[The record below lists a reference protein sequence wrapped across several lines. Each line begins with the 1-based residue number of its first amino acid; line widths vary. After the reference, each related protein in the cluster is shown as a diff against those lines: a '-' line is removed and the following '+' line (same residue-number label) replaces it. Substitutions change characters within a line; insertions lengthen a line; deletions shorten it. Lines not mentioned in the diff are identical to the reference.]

1 MSISGISS
9 MSKPF
14 GEVED
19 IRASLREAGI
29 SVGILPED
37 GAFMSRSYEPMCA
50 NDAEVNHRPAGW
62 QQAACTP

>member
-37 GAFMSRSYEPMCA
+37 SSFMSRSYEPRC
-50 NDAEVNHRPAGW
+50 
-62 QQAACTP
+62 C